1 MLHRQVKKAAATSPS
16 LKRGSRPNF
25 VRLQSKK
32 LKGEETRNRE
42 DGQKKAIFTEKED
55 PHLDQ

>member
-1 MLHRQVKKAAATSPS
+1 MLRKQVKKAAATSPS
-16 LKRGSRPNF
+16 LKQGSCNF

-32 LKGEETRNRE
+32 SKGEETRNRE
-42 DGQKKAIFTEKED
+42 DSQKKAIFTEKED